1 MAFYFHTKKL
11 WKSSAKLIKIQL
23 TFVQK
28 KKEPETLPE
37 EGSLAM
43 SWPHGQ
49 GQSSTQTKSN

>member
-28 KKEPETLPE
+28 KKSQKPCQKR
-37 EGSLAM
+37 G
-43 SWPHGQ
+43 H
-49 GQSSTQTKSN
+49 